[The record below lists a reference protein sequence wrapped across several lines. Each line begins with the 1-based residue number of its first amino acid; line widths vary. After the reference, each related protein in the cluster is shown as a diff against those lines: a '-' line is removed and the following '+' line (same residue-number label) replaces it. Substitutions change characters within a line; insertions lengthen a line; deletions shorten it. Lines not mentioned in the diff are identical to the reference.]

1 MAEWMYWVIA
11 IAVLSLIEVL
21 TPQFVTI
28 WFAAGAVV
36 GLIFALAGLPVV
48 AQIIAFIVSSVVF
61 LVITRPLYDKFIKT
75 RQVAT
80 NADSLIGKTAMVT
93 EDINNDE
100 GTGFVKING
109 QVWSARTN
117 DGALIGKGEKVL
129 VLSIEGVKLIIER
142 YSQED

>member
-11 IAVLSLIEVL
+11 IALFSVIEVL

-28 WFAAGAVV
+28 WFAAGAAVA
-36 GLIFALAGLPVV
+36 LIFALAGLPVV

-61 LVITRPLYDKFIKT
+61 LVITRPLYDKFIKS

-80 NADSLIGKTAMVT
+80 NADSLIGKTAIVT
-93 EDINNDE
+93 EPIDNDE
-100 GTGFVKING
+100 GVGFVKING
-109 QVWSARTN
+109 QVWSARSS
-117 DGALIGKGEKVL
+117 DGALIDKGEKVHI
-129 VLSIEGVKLIIER
+129 LSIEGVKLIIER

>member
-36 GLIFALAGLPVV
+36 ALIFALAGLPVV

-61 LVITRPLYDKFIKT
+61 LVVTRPLYDKFIKS

-80 NADSLIGKTAMVT
+80 NADSLIGKTAIVT
-93 EDINNDE
+93 EPIDNDE
-100 GTGFVKING
+100 GVGFVKING
-109 QVWSARTN
+109 QVWSARSN
-117 DGALIGKGEKVL
+117 DGSQISKGEKVHI
-129 VLSIEGVKLIIER
+129 LSIEGVKLIIER
-142 YSQED
+142 YSKED

>member
-1 MAEWMYWVIA
+1 MAEWIYWVIA

-36 GLIFALAGLPVV
+36 GLIFALAGLPVA
-48 AQIIAFIVSSVVF
+48 AQIIAFIVSSVIF

-109 QVWSARTN
+109 QVWSARTSN
-117 DGALIGKGEKVL
+117 GELIGKDEKVL

-142 YSQED
+142 YSKED